1 MTADVLFM
9 NGRNAP
15 AARPWRQRPLI
26 VCDPVRF
33 TRRLTVEILRAAG
46 AERVTAAETPE
57 AARWFIKQ
65 SHDPVLLTDWRE
77 GEEDVP
83 GSGPDLVRAVRREGA
98 GARTPSLV
106 ITARRQLLD
115 MEHMRDCGTDALAL
129 RPVSPARL
137 AERLTEITER
147 PRPFVTTARF
157 SGPDRRADR
166 PLRGEYKRDRDVA
179 EGQVSAAGA
188 ALNQARAIIFESLRR
203 KDPLSARVG
212 KSLER
217 FLEGRDG
224 IDVEARE
231 IITLHRGAL
240 AQLSDLKREALEMRL
255 DVVAGLERIVAR
267 RAAA

>member
-1 MTADVLFM
+1 M
-9 NGRNAP
+9 
-15 AARPWRQRPLI
+15 I

-57 AARWFIKQ
+57 AARWFINQ
-65 SHDPVLLTDWRE
+65 AHDPVLLADWRE
-77 GEEDVP
+77 AAQETP
-83 GSGPDLVRAVRREGA
+83 GGGPDLVRAVRRDE
-98 GARTPSLV
+98 ARAHTPSLV
-106 ITARRQLLD
+106 ITGRRALID

-147 PRPFVTTARF
+147 PRSLIATARF

-166 PLRGEYKRDRDVA
+166 PLRGDYKRDRDVA
-179 EGQVSAAGA
+179 DGQVSAAGA

-224 IDVEARE
+224 IDAEARQ

-240 AQLSDLKREALEMRL
+240 AQLSDLRREALEMRM

-267 RAAA
+267 RSAA